1 MPTIKN
7 IARSFFLISVA
18 LLLAAPAPA
27 AQTQAVGAIT
37 VNSQVGVTVAVEAAL
52 TILPA
57 PTVQTA
63 GTVARAL
70 DSPSPDGRDITMLTS
85 SGDTLADYI
94 GTTSFTYFIRT
105 GTVGGSG
112 FIKLQVTKDFTPSGG
127 PSVAAPPLARRHLAI
142 CLRGQ
147 QPWNGVQWH
156 AVRLHLQPDP
166 GGNVHRQ
173 FSFGEKRK
181 QRFHFV
187 DAVERSALRHR
198 HLHCHHHVHNQRL
211 LNCERNKR
219 SASSPDVKQEIAM
232 VIRLL

>member
-1 MPTIKN
+1 M
-7 IARSFFLISVA
+7 
-18 LLLAAPAPA
+18 
-27 AQTQAVGAIT
+27 
-37 VNSQVGVTVAVEAAL
+37 AVEAAL

-127 PSVAAPPLARRHLAI
+127 PSVAAPLSPDDT
-142 CLRGQ
+142 LRYACAVSSPGTACSGTQ
-147 QPWNGVQWH
+147 FASTSSQTLVGTFIGNSHSAKNG
-156 AVRLHLQPDP
+156 
-166 GGNVHRQ
+166 N
-173 FSFGEKRK
+173 
-181 QRFHFV
+181 
-187 DAVERSALRHR
+187 
-198 HLHCHHHVHNQRL
+198 
-211 LNCERNKR
+211 
-219 SASSPDVKQEIAM
+219 SASILWMLSNDPLYATGTYIAT
-232 VIRLL
+232 ITYTISAS